1 MKALLILH
9 IAGGSLG
16 IITGFTSLFAPKGS
30 TLHRQSGLVFV
41 ASMVMLGLTASIIGL
56 AKNQPGNVSA
66 GLIATYMVVTG
77 LGTVRPIPRN
87 IDIGAMLF
95 AGLAGSFTLASG
107 ILLAFQ
113 GKMFSGGVPIPMILF
128 LGTVIVSAAYG
139 DLRTLQAG
147 TLRGSKRIV
156 RHLWRMCFSLFIASG
171 SFFSI
176 RKRVAVILPDPLL
189 GWSVRLIPILLPLF
203 AIFYWLWK
211 IKVRKTVNGLRT
223 RSVVNA

>member
-156 RHLWRMCFSLFIASG
+156 RHLWRCVFRSLLPRAHSFRSG
-171 SFFSI
+171 SESQ
-176 RKRVAVILPDPLL
+176 
-189 GWSVRLIPILLPLF
+189 
-203 AIFYWLWK
+203 
-211 IKVRKTVNGLRT
+211 
-223 RSVVNA
+223 